1 LVKKQQPELQLFESL
16 ARQTAARTAS
26 MLMDIKR
33 NKRQVSE
40 QMGLAA
46 GAIAIW
52 ACLLLIVLLK

>member
-1 LVKKQQPELQLFESL
+1 LAKKQQPELQLFGCR
-16 ARQTAARTAS
+16 ARQTAAWTAS

-52 ACLLLIVLLK
+52 VCLLLIVLLK